1 MWSSP
6 LPFVGFSLIS
16 SLMICP
22 SEKWMIL
29 SVKAAMF
36 SSWVT
41 TITVAPALWS
51 SAKISMISI
60 DAAVSRFPVGSSA
73 RISGGSFARAL
84 AIATRCL
91 CPPDISFGM

>member
-1 MWSSP
+1 
-6 LPFVGFSLIS
+6 
-16 SLMICP
+16 
-22 SEKWMIL
+22 MIL
-29 SVKAAMF
+29 SVKAANVF
-36 SSWVT
+36 LVGDHD
-41 TITVAPALWS
+41 TVAPALWS

-60 DAAVSRFPVGSSA
+60 DACRVEVSVGSSA